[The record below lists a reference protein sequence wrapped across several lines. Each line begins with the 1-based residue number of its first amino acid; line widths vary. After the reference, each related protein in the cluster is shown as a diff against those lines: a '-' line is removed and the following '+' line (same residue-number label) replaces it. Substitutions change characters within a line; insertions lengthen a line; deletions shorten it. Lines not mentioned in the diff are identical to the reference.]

1 MKYGFLVGAPRFNH
15 PNCKSLFLAAL
26 VPLVLFLVA
35 ECDDSDSGFRDDPR
49 AAAQADGPTRDNAPE
64 PETEEGKLPGRMHS
78 DRTHGIWPQ
87 VWSQHAPS
95 IQSWE

>member
-1 MKYGFLVGAPRFNH
+1 MKYGFLMGAPRFNH
-15 PNCKSLFLAAL
+15 PNRKSLFLAAL

-49 AAAQADGPTRDNAPE
+49 AVAQADGPTRDNAPE
-64 PETEEGKLPGRMHS
+64 PETEEGKLPGRMHG

-87 VWSQHAPS
+87 V
-95 IQSWE
+95 